1 MEKKRSCVLFVAILS
16 LTLVTFTI
24 GFAETKTGQKQNTIV
39 LKAVSF
45 LPGTSAS
52 VKPFMDMKDKLN
64 EQAKGELTI
73 KYLGGPEVIPTFQQ
87 GEAVRTGVVDISFNA
102 GSNYQKMLPE
112 AATFVLSELAPK
124 EERERGLY
132 DLYVE
137 THKKVNMR
145 FLCKI
150 ITSRGF
156 QIGVNKKVEKPQDL
170 AKFKLR
176 GAPIYDRFFKALGVA
191 SVVMPWEDVYTA
203 MERGVVDGYGLTLS
217 VLKMYKLSE
226 VTKFVI
232 DHSFYPG
239 GGGVVL
245 VMNQDKWNALPQHL
259 KKLLLDAA
267 SEMEMSS
274 DRQWPTDEQMYRK
287 VFTDAGGKFIKFSPQ
302 DAEWYIKTAHRVA
315 WEEIIEK
322 SPEFGPKLRKLST
335 K

>member
-1 MEKKRSCVLFVAILS
+1 MEKKRSFILSVIILS
-16 LTLVTFTI
+16 LTLLAYTI
-24 GFAETKTGQKQNTIV
+24 GFADTKTGQKQNPIV

-52 VKPFMDMKDKLN
+52 VKHFMDMKEKLN
-64 EQAKGELTI
+64 EKAKGELII

-87 GEAVRTGVVDISFNA
+87 GEAVRTDVVDISYNA

-112 AATFVLSELAPK
+112 AAAFVLSELTPM
-124 EERERGLY
+124 EERARGLY

-137 THKKVNMR
+137 AHKKVNMR
-145 FLCKI
+145 FLCKT

-156 QIGVNKKVEKPQDL
+156 QIGLNVKVEKPQDL
-170 AKFKLR
+170 ARLKLR

-226 VTKFVI
+226 VTKYVI

-245 VMNQDKWNALPQHL
+245 IMNQDKWNSLAQHL

-267 SEMEMSS
+267 LEMEISS
-274 DRQWPTDEQMYRK
+274 DRLWSVDEQMYRK
-287 VFTDAGGKFIKFSPQ
+287 VFLDAGGKFIKFSPP
-302 DAEWYIKTAHRVA
+302 DVEWYIRTAHRVA